1 MKVGSRVKVVDSGKA
16 FIIGKDAYND
26 FGFKCEILP
35 ENYKNIE
42 FVVFS
47 KSKQYCGI
55 VYGIIDK
62 KASRFLVSKEGLE
75 KIKKPKKVKEE
86 ESIEKP
92 FPKLMKSTH
101 SELIV
106 YFENENDGQVV
117 NNNKHWKNGKML
129 KGWAKE
135 SFQDIDAELIIKYN
149 K

>member
-86 ESIEKP
+86 PIEKP
-92 FPKLMKSTH
+92 FPKLMKAIG
-101 SELIV
+101 SELVVFFTSEKIGLV
-106 YFENENDGQVV
+106 LVGDEYITIYSYSDDWAMDFFEDTKENITVTF
-117 NNNKHWKNGKML
+117 K
-129 KGWAKE
+129 
-135 SFQDIDAELIIKYN
+135 
-149 K
+149 